1 MSIKTDKVIKYHIV
15 SIVGEFANLK
25 VAKIVD
31 FGVYL
36 EGENEEL
43 ILLPTRYVP
52 PKTQLDDT
60 IKVFIYRDSEN
71 RIIATTLTPHAT
83 VGEFAYM
90 KVKTVNNIG
99 AFLDWGIAKDLLVP
113 FSEQKDNMQV
123 GYSYLIFV
131 YLDNASG
138 RIVGTAK
145 IENVL
150 RDVETTY
157 AEGDEVEILIG
168 RRNDLGYQVLISN
181 DALGMLY
188 QNEIFEPVR
197 GGDVRK
203 AYIKKIRPDGK
214 IDVSLQKQGYVNK
227 IPEAGEQLLTR
238 LKKEDGFLPIND
250 KSSPDDIYN
259 LLNMSKKNFKK
270 AVGLLYKQKL
280 ITIEDTGI
288 YLVKK

>member
-1 MSIKTDKVIKYHIV
+1 MIKYNIV
-15 SIVGEFANLK
+15 SMIGQFASLK

-36 EGENEEL
+36 QGEDESL

-52 PKTQLDDT
+52 AKTQLDDT

-71 RIIATTLTPHAT
+71 RIIATTLIPYAT
-83 VGEFAYM
+83 VGEFAYL
-90 KVKTVNNIG
+90 KVKTVNNLG
-99 AFLDWGIAKDLLVP
+99 AFLDWGIAKDLFVP

-131 YLDNASG
+131 YLDNASE

-150 RDVETTY
+150 RDVETSY
-157 AEGDEVEILIG
+157 AEGDEIEILVG

-188 QNEIFEPVR
+188 QNEIFEPIR
-197 GGDVRK
+197 CGDVRK

-214 IDVSLQKQGYVNK
+214 IDVCLQKQGYENK
-227 IPEAGEQLLTR
+227 IPDSGEQILSQ
-238 LKKEDGFLPIND
+238 LKKEDGFLPLND
-250 KSSPDDIYN
+250 KSSPEDIYH

-270 AVGLLYKQKL
+270 AIGLLYKQKL
-280 ITIEDTGI
+280 ITIEDSGI
-288 YLVKK
+288 FLVKGAK

>member
-1 MSIKTDKVIKYHIV
+1 MI
-15 SIVGEFANLK
+15 GQFASLK

-36 EGENEEL
+36 QGEDESL

-71 RIIATTLTPHAT
+71 RIIATTLIPYAT
-83 VGEFAYM
+83 VGEFAYL
-90 KVKTVNNIG
+90 KVKTVNNLG
-99 AFLDWGIAKDLLVP
+99 AFLDWGIAKDLFVP

-150 RDVETTY
+150 RDVETSYT
-157 AEGDEVEILIG
+157 EGDEVEILIG

-197 GGDVRK
+197 CGDVRK

-214 IDVSLQKQGYVNK
+214 IDVSLQKQGYENK
-227 IPEAGEQLLTR
+227 IPDSGEQILSQ
-238 LKKEDGFLPIND
+238 LKKEDGFLPLND
-250 KSSPDDIYN
+250 KSSPEDIYH

-280 ITIEDTGI
+280 ITIEDSGI
-288 YLVKK
+288 FLVKGTK

>member
-1 MSIKTDKVIKYHIV
+1 MSII
-15 SIVGEFANLK
+15 GQFASLK

-36 EGENEEL
+36 QGEDESL

-71 RIIATTLTPHAT
+71 RIIATTLIPYAT
-83 VGEFAYM
+83 VGEFAYL
-90 KVKTVNNIG
+90 KVKTVNNLG
-99 AFLDWGIAKDLLVP
+99 AFLDWGIAKDLFVP

-150 RDVETTY
+150 RDVETSY

-197 GGDVRK
+197 CGDVRK

-214 IDVSLQKQGYVNK
+214 IDISLQKQGYENK
-227 IPEAGEQLLTR
+227 IPDSGEQILSQ
-238 LKKEDGFLPIND
+238 LKKEDGFLPLND
-250 KSSPDDIYN
+250 KSSPEDIYH

-280 ITIEDTGI
+280 ITIEDSGI
-288 YLVKK
+288 FLVKGAK

>member
-1 MSIKTDKVIKYHIV
+1 MI
-15 SIVGEFANLK
+15 GQFAELK

-36 EGENEEL
+36 QGEDESL

-52 PKTQLDDT
+52 LKTQLDDT

-71 RIIATTLTPHAT
+71 RIIATTLIPYAT
-83 VGEFAYM
+83 VGEFAYL
-90 KVKTVNNIG
+90 KVKTVNNLG
-99 AFLDWGIAKDLLVP
+99 AFLDWGIAKDLFVP

-123 GYSYLIFV
+123 DYSYLIFV
-131 YLDNASG
+131 YLDNASE

-150 RDVETTY
+150 RDVETSYT
-157 AEGDEVEILIG
+157 EGDEVEILIT
-168 RRNDLGYQVLISN
+168 RRNDMGYQVLISN
-181 DALGMLY
+181 DSLGMLY

-197 GGDVRK
+197 SGDIRK

-214 IDVSLQKQGYVNK
+214 IDVSLQRQGYVNE
-227 IPEAGEQLLTR
+227 IPQAGEQLLAR
-238 LKKEDGFLPIND
+238 LKKEDGFLPVND
-250 KSSPDDIYN
+250 KSSPEDIYS

-270 AVGLLYKQKL
+270 TVGLLYKQKL
-280 ITIEDTGI
+280 ITIEDSGI
-288 YLVKK
+288 FLVKGKK

>member
-1 MSIKTDKVIKYHIV
+1 MI
-15 SIVGEFANLK
+15 GQFAELK

-36 EGENEEL
+36 QGKDESL

-52 PKTQLDDT
+52 LKTQLDDT

-71 RIIATTLTPHAT
+71 RIIATTLIPYAT
-83 VGEFAYM
+83 VGEFAYL
-90 KVKTVNNIG
+90 KVKTVNNLG
-99 AFLDWGIAKDLLVP
+99 AFLDWGIAKDLFVP

-131 YLDNASG
+131 YLDSASE

-157 AEGDEVEILIG
+157 AEGDEVEILIT
-168 RRNDLGYQVLISN
+168 RRNDMGYQVLISN

-188 QNEIFEPVR
+188 ENEIFESVR
-197 GGDVRK
+197 CGDVRK

-214 IDVSLQKQGYVNK
+214 IDVSLQKQGYENK
-227 IPEAGEQLLTR
+227 IPDSGDQILSQ
-238 LKKEDGFLPIND
+238 LKKEDGFLPLND
-250 KSSPDDIYN
+250 KSSPEDIYQ

-270 AVGLLYKQKL
+270 AAGLLYKQKL
-280 ITIEDTGI
+280 ITIEDSGI
-288 YLVKK
+288 FLVKKNK

>member
-1 MSIKTDKVIKYHIV
+1 MSII
-15 SIVGEFANLK
+15 GQFAELK

-36 EGENEEL
+36 QGEDESL

-52 PKTQLDDT
+52 LKTQLDDT

-71 RIIATTLTPHAT
+71 RIIATTLIPYAT
-83 VGEFAYM
+83 VGEFAYL
-90 KVKTVNNIG
+90 KVKTVNNLG
-99 AFLDWGIAKDLLVP
+99 AFLDWGIAKDLFVP

-123 GYSYLIFV
+123 DYSYLIFV
-131 YLDNASG
+131 YLDSASE

-150 RDVETTY
+150 RDVETSY
-157 AEGDEVEILIG
+157 KEGDEVEILIT
-168 RRNDLGYQVLISN
+168 RRNDMGYQVLISN

-197 GGDVRK
+197 SGDVRK

-214 IDVSLQKQGYVNK
+214 IDVSLQKQGYENK
-227 IPEAGEQLLTR
+227 IPDSGEQILSQ
-238 LKKEDGFLPIND
+238 LKKEDGFLPLND
-250 KSSPDDIYN
+250 KSSPEDIYH

-280 ITIEDTGI
+280 ITIEDSGI
-288 YLVKK
+288 FLVKGKK

>member
-1 MSIKTDKVIKYHIV
+1 MIKYNIV
-15 SIVGEFANLK
+15 SMIGQFASLK

-36 EGENEEL
+36 QGEDESL

-71 RIIATTLTPHAT
+71 RIIATTLIPYAT
-83 VGEFAYM
+83 VGEFAYL
-90 KVKTVNNIG
+90 KVKTVNNLG
-99 AFLDWGIAKDLLVP
+99 AFLDWGIAKDLFVP

-150 RDVETTY
+150 RDVETSYT
-157 AEGDEVEILIG
+157 EGDEIEILIG

-197 GGDVRK
+197 CGDVRK

-214 IDVSLQKQGYVNK
+214 IDVCLQKQGYENK
-227 IPEAGEQLLTR
+227 IPDSGEQILSQ
-238 LKKEDGFLPIND
+238 LKKEDGFLPLND
-250 KSSPDDIYN
+250 KSSPEDIYH

-280 ITIEDTGI
+280 ITIEDSGI
-288 YLVKK
+288 FLVKGAK

>member
-1 MSIKTDKVIKYHIV
+1 MIKYNIV
-15 SIVGEFANLK
+15 SMIGQFASLK

-36 EGENEEL
+36 QGEDESL

-71 RIIATTLTPHAT
+71 RIIATTLIPYAT
-83 VGEFAYM
+83 VGEFAYL
-90 KVKTVNNIG
+90 KVKTVNNLG
-99 AFLDWGIAKDLLVP
+99 AFLDWGIAKDLFVP

-150 RDVETTY
+150 RDVETSYT
-157 AEGDEVEILIG
+157 EGDEVEILIG

-197 GGDVRK
+197 CGDVRK

-214 IDVSLQKQGYVNK
+214 IDVSLQKQGYENK
-227 IPEAGEQLLTR
+227 IPDSGEQILSQ
-238 LKKEDGFLPIND
+238 LKKEDGFLPLND
-250 KSSPDDIYN
+250 KSSPEDIYH

-280 ITIEDTGI
+280 ITIEDSGI
-288 YLVKK
+288 FLVKGTK

>member
-1 MSIKTDKVIKYHIV
+1 V
-15 SIVGEFANLK
+15 SIIGQFAKLK

-36 EGENEEL
+36 QGEDESL

-71 RIIATTLTPHAT
+71 RIIATTLIPYAT
-83 VGEFAYM
+83 VGEFAYL
-90 KVKTVNNIG
+90 KVKTVNNLG
-99 AFLDWGIAKDLLVP
+99 AFLDWGIAKDLFVP
-113 FSEQKDNMQV
+113 FSEQRDNMQV
-123 GYSYLIFV
+123 DYSYLIFV
-131 YLDNASG
+131 YLDNASE

-150 RDVETTY
+150 RDVETSYT
-157 AEGDEVEILIG
+157 EGDEVEILIT
-168 RRNDLGYQVLISN
+168 RRNDMGYQVLISN
-181 DALGMLY
+181 DSLGMLY

-197 GGDVRK
+197 SGDIRK

-214 IDVSLQKQGYVNK
+214 IDVSLQRQGYVNK
-227 IPEAGEQLLTR
+227 IPEAGEQLLVR
-238 LKKEDGFLPIND
+238 LKKEDGFLPVND
-250 KSSPDDIYN
+250 KSSPEDIYS

-270 AVGLLYKQKL
+270 TVGLLYKQKL
-280 ITIEDTGI
+280 ITIEDSGI
-288 YLVKK
+288 FLVKGKK

>member
-1 MSIKTDKVIKYHIV
+1 MI
-15 SIVGEFANLK
+15 GQFAELK

-36 EGENEEL
+36 QGEDESL

-52 PKTQLDDT
+52 LKTQLDDT

-71 RIIATTLTPHAT
+71 RIIATTLIPYAT
-83 VGEFAYM
+83 VGEFAYL
-90 KVKTVNNIG
+90 KVKTVNNLG
-99 AFLDWGIAKDLLVP
+99 AFLDWGIAKDLFVP
-113 FSEQKDNMQV
+113 FSEQRDNMQV
-123 GYSYLIFV
+123 DYSYLIFV
-131 YLDNASG
+131 YLDNASE

-157 AEGDEVEILIG
+157 EEGDEVEILIT
-168 RRNDLGYQVLISN
+168 RRNDMGYQVLIGN
-181 DALGMLY
+181 DSLGMLY

-197 GGDVRK
+197 SGDIRK

-214 IDVSLQKQGYVNK
+214 IDVSLQRQGYVNE
-227 IPEAGEQLLTR
+227 IPQAGEQLLAL
-238 LKKEDGFLPIND
+238 LKKEDGFLPVND
-250 KSSPDDIYN
+250 KSSPEDIYS

-270 AVGLLYKQKL
+270 TVGLLYKQKL
-280 ITIEDTGI
+280 ITIEDSGI
-288 YLVKK
+288 FLVKGKK